1 MSRRLHALSVVL
13 VLALGALV
21 GVRWALGSAPGA
33 VTIAMLAVLAL
44 GTAAWSLF
52 LVRNAFR
59 NADALASHIAEQRLL
74 SQTLEQQV
82 AVHSEALDDA
92 QRVLQ
97 RMWRLGQQIAGELN
111 AQRVLDRFLEAVVDV
126 AQADGGAVGL
136 VGDDGR
142 IRIVGASG
150 DGALMVGHH
159 IPVGESVMGR
169 VVRVGARWVTE
180 DAQLHRHD
188 LYEGVFGLMTQ
199 PTHGM
204 AIMPVSRRG
213 ERIGAVAL
221 FAREQRVFSPQ
232 VLERVEAMA
241 DLLAVALENAELV
254 DTMRQTEWR
263 FRTLFRAAPD
273 VVLTILSS
281 GRIREVNDAAREVF
295 GVDPIQL
302 VGRTLADLA
311 LPADREALEET
322 LREAFAGRAGRAEVR
337 MAIEGDASVKRVV
350 SFAASRLPQ
359 ADPPTLLLV
368 GRDVTTEREMRM
380 RLMES
385 DRLAAVGELV
395 AGVAHEVNNP
405 LSSISAFAQLL
416 LRDEGLNATQRDSLE
431 VIRSETQR
439 ASQVVKDLLAFA
451 RRSEPQQESL
461 DLNLVLTRS
470 LKMRGYQ
477 LDAADVKVELELA
490 DRLPAVVGDG
500 RQLQQV
506 CLNLLTNAV
515 QAMEGRGIGTL
526 VIRTRA
532 EGDQVLLEMRDTGP
546 GISDEVRARV
556 FEPFFTTKP
565 EGEGTGLGLSVSYGI
580 IAAHGGTIAV
590 AETSSAGT
598 TFRVTLPAGE
608 APASQ
613 RTQRDSGQ
621 IVLRSPL
628 SGLRLLFVDDE
639 PALRASM
646 QKYGK
651 IRGFDVVTANDG
663 ASALAVLEETGVDV
677 IVCDLRMPGM
687 DGPTFHE
694 ALRRTRPGLAARTV
708 FITGD
713 VVSAATR
720 GIVRQPIVTK
730 PFAFERLEEAMVGV
744 LRGRAYASPS
754 VITA

>member
-1 MSRRLHALSVVL
+1 MPRRIHAMVL
-13 VLALGALV
+13 VLLLATGALV
-21 GVRWALGSAPGA
+21 AAAWVGGSPPG
-33 VTIAMLAVLAL
+33 TMVLAAL
-44 GTAAWSLF
+44 AAAALAMSAWSAALA
-52 LVRNAFR
+52 RSTHR
-59 NADALASHIAEQRLL
+59 NADALAANVAEQRML

-136 VGDDGR
+136 VSDDGR

-169 VVRVGARWVTE
+169 VVRVGARWVTD
-180 DAQLHRHD
+180 DAQSHRHE

-199 PTHGM
+199 PVYGM

-221 FAREQRVFSPQ
+221 FTRERRVFSPQ

-302 VGRTLADLA
+302 VGRTLSDLA
-311 LPADREALEET
+311 LPADRDALEET
-322 LREAFAGRAGRAEVR
+322 LREAFGGRAGRAEVR
-337 MAIEGDASVKRVV
+337 MAIDGDASAKRVV

-368 GRDVTTEREMRM
+368 GRDVTSERELRM

-416 LRDEGLNATQRDSLE
+416 LRDDTLNATQRDSLE

-477 LDAADVKVELELA
+477 LDAADVKVELALA
-490 DRLPAVVGDG
+490 DDLPTVVGDG

-515 QAMEGRGIGTL
+515 QAMEGRGGGTL
-526 VIRTRA
+526 VVRTRG
-532 EGDQVLLEMRDTGP
+532 EGELVMLEMRDTGP

-580 IAAHGGTIAV
+580 VAAHGGTIAV

-646 QKYGK
+646 QKYGN
-651 IRGFDVVTANDG
+651 IRGFDVVTATDG

-694 ALRRTRPGLAARTV
+694 ALRRMRPGLAARTV

-713 VVSAATR
+713 VVSASMR
-720 GIVRQPIVTK
+720 GVVKQPIVTK
-730 PFAFERLEEAMVGV
+730 PFSFERLEEEMVGV
-744 LRGRAYASPS
+744 LRGHSGKRL
-754 VITA
+754 